1 MTEFDV
7 EHVKREFE
15 DEKKT
20 LAKEAEGHAYRYL
33 RAATEAILKNPSF
46 APLTEPSRVSLVAA
60 FMVST
65 ALAEIAIEVK
75 GVSISVA

>member
-1 MTEFDV
+1 MTEFDA
-7 EHVKREFE
+7 EQLKREFE
-15 DEKKT
+15 DGKKA

-46 APLTEPSRVSLVAA
+46 AALSEQSRVSLIAA

-65 ALAEIAIEVK
+65 ALAEIAIEVE
-75 GVSISVA
+75 GVSISVG